1 MCCLCCG
8 VNHGTQDDDGQP
20 CAAACC
26 LQTTV
31 KSDVYSF
38 GMTIMACMGAYIDD
52 HITGT
57 CTVPEALANL
67 PDSLLWQELVL
78 SCCNPD
84 PTLRPLMREVVAVL
98 HSLSS
103 RAHEETAAAP
113 ASAETL
119 VAEVMQAPMRKSL
132 QGVQQEHMQAQVV
145 VGSLSPATPC
155 NSCEAFAVRPN
166 SVEPS
171 QKEEGGAVQAAHL
184 LLPSPPSYEEALHCA
199 PAPEADWQQHQTTL
213 DTMVSAG
220 RCISPAAMSLPT
232 SDGSASDLSCEVLLQ
247 RSNMVSK
254 ASRDGMSH
262 LPLSPCYEEA
272 LLCPPASAAHWK
284 QQQGGFKQS
293 GCAGQAVSSLHRTI
307 SPFSLQAED
316 LVVCVVCTGC
326 EGSDVSC
333 ACSGH
338 MSALPYS
345 GSSSVRTGAETC
357 SFGLML
363 EPGFYSGSL
372 KEKEEHVSIE
382 VREGC
387 PMHSCSVSASS
398 TPWLLQLGG
407 GRGPCAGWWAR
418 LQRPYA
424 AW

>member
-1 MCCLCCG
+1 
-8 VNHGTQDDDGQP
+8 
-20 CAAACC
+20 
-26 LQTTV
+26 
-31 KSDVYSF
+31 
-38 GMTIMACMGAYIDD
+38 
-52 HITGT
+52 
-57 CTVPEALANL
+57 
-67 PDSLLWQELVL
+67 
-78 SCCNPD
+78 
-84 PTLRPLMREVVAVL
+84 
-98 HSLSS
+98 
-103 RAHEETAAAP
+103 
-113 ASAETL
+113 
-119 VAEVMQAPMRKSL
+119 
-132 QGVQQEHMQAQVV
+132 
-145 VGSLSPATPC
+145 
-155 NSCEAFAVRPN
+155 
-166 SVEPS
+166 
-171 QKEEGGAVQAAHL
+171 
-184 LLPSPPSYEEALHCA
+184 
-199 PAPEADWQQHQTTL
+199 
-213 DTMVSAG
+213 
-220 RCISPAAMSLPT
+220 
-232 SDGSASDLSCEVLLQ
+232 
-247 RSNMVSK
+247 MVSK

-262 LPLSPCYEEA
+262 LPPPPSYEEA
-272 LLCPPASAAHWK
+272 LLCPPATAAHWQ
-284 QQQGGFKQS
+284 QQQGGFEQIGS
-293 GCAGQAVSSLHRTI
+293 AGQAVSSLHRTI

-345 GSSSVRTGAETC
+345 GSSSVSTGAETC